1 MQTFERASLKSI
13 YAPWQETIKKKNKI
27 NQIRQNKGNNES
39 KSKNQS
45 QWKQTINNINEA
57 GSSKRSMK

>member
-1 MQTFERASLKSI
+1 MTRN
-13 YAPWQETIKKKNKI
+13 YKKKNKI

-45 QWKQTINNINEA
+45 Q
-57 GSSKRSMK
+57 